1 MLPSTSQRM
10 PSAADGVREPNAAVG
25 MNRNVVRRIQ
35 PFSFELIRNN
45 GDRSIRLVA
54 HHAPSAVFARKLPAL
69 VVEGVAVAVAGRIPK
84 YRDASIILD
93 PSHLHVVRDIT
104 PNQISADTIPCRPF
118 GPQRPKVQTPNDRVA
133 DDKSAEPVIQSDNI
147 RIRILNRILSRV
159 VPRRGC

>member
-1 MLPSTSQRM
+1 
-10 PSAADGVREPNAAVG
+10 

-93 PSHLHVVRDIT
+93 LSHLHVVRDIT
-104 PNQISADTIPCRPF
+104 PNKYPPHTFHSGPSA
-118 GPQRPKVQTPNDRVA
+118 QHLPKFKPPMNHVA
-133 DDKSAEPVIQSDNI
+133 TVLPPKRSTRSTN
-147 RIRILNRILSRV
+147 N
-159 VPRRGC
+159 

>member
-1 MLPSTSQRM
+1 MINCHWQLGVGLEPLVVSEDAVNR
-10 PSAADGVREPNAAVG
+10 VREPNAAVG

-45 GDRSIRLVA
+45 GNRSIRLVA
-54 HHAPSAVFARKLPAL
+54 YHAPSAVFARKLPAL

-93 PSHLHVVRDIT
+93 PSHLHVVRDIA

-118 GPQRPKVQTPNDRVA
+118 GPQRPKEQTPNDR
-133 DDKSAEPVIQSDNI
+133 
-147 RIRILNRILSRV
+147 L
-159 VPRRGC
+159 C